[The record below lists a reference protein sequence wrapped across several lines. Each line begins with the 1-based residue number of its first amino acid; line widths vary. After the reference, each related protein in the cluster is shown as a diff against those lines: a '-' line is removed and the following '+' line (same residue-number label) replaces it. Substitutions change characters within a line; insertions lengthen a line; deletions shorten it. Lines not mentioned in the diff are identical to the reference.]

1 MNKDD
6 KKDGLFKRLKNI
18 ENKNEEL
25 LKTTKNKTK
34 NIKEAKV
41 LIKESRII
49 QKNVDDRKLK
59 IIGGNNVAYNFSNF
73 KTFNDLFEDLFS
85 KKLLTDDAEMKQNEF
100 EANFN
105 ALSGYYPRNQKY
117 IETKSKLLVNTENFH
132 KERKKLLKI
141 LKKEYF
147 C

>member
-85 KKLLTDDAEMKQNEF
+85 KKLLTDDAEMKQN
-100 EANFN
+100 
-105 ALSGYYPRNQKY
+105 
-117 IETKSKLLVNTENFH
+117 
-132 KERKKLLKI
+132 
-141 LKKEYF
+141 
-147 C
+147 